1 MAEVLGL
8 TLELQELTKTY
19 GAKTALDHV
28 NLELKEGVYGLLG
41 PNGAGKSTLINLIS
55 DNIRRNSGRILLD
68 GAEVLS
74 LGREYRRL
82 LGYMP
87 QQQGI
92 YEQFTGYN
100 FLFYMAK
107 LKGMKRREAAE
118 QIEELLVTVH
128 LKEDAKKKLG
138 GYSGGMKQRILL
150 AQALLGNPK
159 ILLLDEPTA
168 GLDPKERIRLRN
180 HIGQLGR
187 EKIVLIATHIVGDIE
202 TLADTVLLMKQGRVV
217 KSGTPDMLTES
228 VRRQGAEPLYGRFTL
243 EDVYLY
249 YLGED

>member
-1 MAEVLGL
+1 M

-28 NLELKEGVYGLLG
+28 SLELKEGVYGLLG

-55 DNIRRNSGRILLD
+55 DNIRRSSGRILLD
-68 GAEVLS
+68 GEEVFS
-74 LGREYRRL
+74 LGREYRHL

-118 QIEELLVTVH
+118 QIEELIVTVH

-180 HIGQLGR
+180 YIGQLGR

-202 TLADTVLLMKQGRVV
+202 TLADTVLLMKQGCLV
-217 KSGTPDMLTES
+217 KSGTPDMLIES
-228 VRRQGAEPLYGRFTL
+228 VRSQGVEPLYDRFTL